1 LTPNTHWRIIGVNKI
16 NDISFFGITK
26 EMTKLSI
33 VLKSVSTKIYLHEW
47 GHCYEPEV
55 DGDWDNL
62 NPNGM
67 PPGIYKWPLTYGI
80 HYGQYSDGARFYQ
93 PWYGLNIMHF
103 GDGNG
108 YDGDNNWRHEKY
120 PWYIHHYYNSYR
132 WDENY

>member
-1 LTPNTHWRIIGVNKI
+1 MDVDNGTINLTPNTHWRIIGVNKI

-33 VLKSVSTKIYLHEW
+33 VLKSVSTKFYLHEW

-55 DGDWDNL
+55 
-62 NPNGM
+62 
-67 PPGIYKWPLTYGI
+67 
-80 HYGQYSDGARFYQ
+80 
-93 PWYGLNIMHF
+93 
-103 GDGNG
+103 
-108 YDGDNNWRHEKY
+108 DGDNNWRHEKY